1 MKPNSKNENTV
12 RRAIWHFISSDAV
25 KLVFTFRVR
34 RLLVDYTTYF
44 KKGNLQNEFKDGQ
57 VDLQKPLF
65 SFL

>member
-1 MKPNSKNENTV
+1 MKPNSKNENIV

-25 KLVFTFRVR
+25 KLVFRVR
-34 RLLVDYTTYF
+34 RSLVDYTTYF
-44 KKGNLQNEFKDGQ
+44 KKDNLQNEFKDGQ